1 MRCFSMHQCW
11 LRIVFINKLSS
22 QIVLFHDIPAG
33 EIEAFFDEQDQPL
46 LKRTEI
52 GQYWGIKNM
61 KDNFKGL
68 NWYFVLRK
76 MLQK

>member
-1 MRCFSMHQCW
+1 MHQCW

-22 QIVLFHDIPAG
+22 QIVLFHDVPTG
-33 EIEAFFDEQDQPL
+33 ETEAFFEEQNQPL
-46 LKRTEI
+46 LNRTEI
-52 GQYWGIKNM
+52 GQYRGIKNM

-76 MLQK
+76 VLQK

>member
-1 MRCFSMHQCW
+1 MHQCW

-22 QIVLFHDIPAG
+22 QIVLFHDVPTG
-33 EIEAFFDEQDQPL
+33 ETEAFFEEQNQSL

-52 GQYWGIKNM
+52 GQYRGIKNM

-76 MLQK
+76 VLQK